1 LAMVVTSYSHGTH
14 CKIQV
19 GEDITILE
27 ISMHF
32 FYGYYGSC
40 STIFQHLLLLVLPS
54 RTQRHPQ
61 RILEPHTPNFLV
73 EPITTHPI
81 SLKLEVE
88 VP

>member
-1 LAMVVTSYSHGTH
+1 MLVTSYSHGTL

-19 GEDITILE
+19 GGDVIILDY
-27 ISMHF
+27 SMHF

-54 RTQRHPQ
+54 RTQRYPQ
-61 RILEPHTPNFLV
+61 RILEPHTPDFLV
-73 EPITTHPI
+73 EPITTHAI
-81 SLKLEVE
+81 FLKLEVE